1 MSIQIGDTL
10 LKYKT
15 HKNDYYIITYIEDYE
30 EYLNDILNKIHEGI
44 MPHYI
49 GTPPAL
55 RFANVCGNNAEFI
68 CENLKLDGI
77 KLGKII
83 ITDWVK
89 PENVSKIDTIYGIY
103 GSEVSTIGSSYHA
116 LVYLEVLDEN
126 NNTPKYYVAIETTCG
141 EKYDLQFYVGSNKED
156 LNTII
161 KARYQCKGFKIS
173 FDCKKDWNQ
182 IANSHSGGKP
192 KMSVLNDKTSKTL
205 TLNNGIR
212 VIIVPLKTNLTH
224 ISANF
229 LLGHYQEKENELGM
243 THYYEHL
250 LARMTSQKYKD
261 TNYISEEIYKRGGIS
276 NAYVSD
282 YEMCVYISGI
292 YKDLDFYM
300 DILSNTI
307 NKFYIDRNILEKE
320 RGAVIQEYM
329 GYISAPDYKFKFNI
343 FKFLYPKH
351 SFIADYKKKI
361 KYIEK
366 FDYKAIDGYIKKHLN
381 TNNFVITITCPL
393 NKTAEAIKNVKKYF
407 GVIKYKNVKPV
418 YPVIKHSNTNI
429 KIVNIKN
436 DYRDDNNLIVI
447 HIAKRIEFL
456 SEEYLILNYYLQRI
470 LFNFDSGIFYK
481 ILRKKLG
488 IIYYIGLAV
497 NTDNYNADMS
507 YYRIISRCQHK
518 NMPLFIKSIIDI
530 LECYELKDEHL
541 DTAKNYF
548 KYYYENKKFYNLTS
562 FNDDYKSQLL
572 FHKDIVKNK
581 DIYKKLLSITTS
593 RIKEYYKNVFVKD
606 ILSKHILF
614 YYSNRNSNKAIEPIY
629 KKLLPSAN
637 YKTYYIA

>member
-1 MSIQIGDTL
+1 MSIKIGDTL

-15 HKNDYYIITYIEDYE
+15 HKKHYYIITYIKDYE
-30 EYLNDILNKIHEGI
+30 EYLNILLNKIYEGI

-49 GTPPAL
+49 GTRPAL
-55 RFANVCGNNAEFI
+55 RYANVCGNNAQFI
-68 CENLKLDGI
+68 CENLKIDGI
-77 KLGKII
+77 NIGKII
-83 ITDWVK
+83 ITDWVLPK
-89 PENVSKIDTIYGIY
+89 NDSIIEYIYGIY
-103 GSEVSTIGSSYHA
+103 GSEVSTIGAHYHT
-116 LVYLEVLDEN
+116 LVYLEVLDKN

-161 KARYQCKGFKIS
+161 KARYQCEGFKTS
-173 FDCKKDWNQ
+173 FDCKEDWIK
-182 IANSHSGGKP
+182 IAYPHIGGKL
-192 KMSVLNDKTSKTL
+192 KMRVLNDKTSKML

-229 LLGHYQEKENELGM
+229 LLGHYQEKANELGM

-343 FKFLYPKH
+343 FKFLYPKY

-361 KYIEK
+361 KDIK
-366 FDYKAIDGYIKKHLN
+366 RFDYKAINRYIKRHLN

-407 GVIKYKNVKPV
+407 GVIKYKNVKPA
-418 YPVIKHSNTNI
+418 YPVIKHANTNI

-436 DYRDDNNLIVI
+436 DNLDDNNLIVI

-470 LFNFDSGIFYK
+470 LFNFDNGIFYK

-507 YYRIISRCQHK
+507 YYRIISQCQHK

-530 LECYELKDEHL
+530 LKCYELKDEHI

-581 DIYKKLLSITTS
+581 DIYKKLLSITS
-593 RIKEYYKNVFVKD
+593 RRIKEYYKNVFVKD
-606 ILSKHILF
+606 LLSKHILF
-614 YYSNRNSNKAIEPIY
+614 YYSNRNSNTAIEPIY
-629 KKLLPSAN
+629 KKLLPRAN

>member
-1 MSIQIGDTL
+1 M
-10 LKYKT
+10 
-15 HKNDYYIITYIEDYE
+15 
-30 EYLNDILNKIHEGI
+30 
-44 MPHYI
+44 
-49 GTPPAL
+49 
-55 RFANVCGNNAEFI
+55 
-68 CENLKLDGI
+68 
-77 KLGKII
+77 
-83 ITDWVK
+83 
-89 PENVSKIDTIYGIY
+89 
-103 GSEVSTIGSSYHA
+103 
-116 LVYLEVLDEN
+116 
-126 NNTPKYYVAIETTCG
+126 
-141 EKYDLQFYVGSNKED
+141 D
-156 LNTII
+156 LNI
-161 KARYQCKGFKIS
+161 KQ
-173 FDCKKDWNQ
+173 
-182 IANSHSGGKP
+182 
-192 KMSVLNDKTSKTL
+192 L

-250 LARMTSQKYKD
+250 LGRMTSQKYKD
-261 TNYISEEIYKRGGIS
+261 ANYISEEIYKRGGIN

-282 YEMCVYISGI
+282 YEMSIYISGI

-307 NKFYIDRNILEKE
+307 NKFYIDRNIIKQEK
-320 RGAVIQEYM
+320 GAVIQEYM
-329 GYISAPDYKFKFNI
+329 GYMSAPDYKFKFNI
-343 FKFLYPKH
+343 FQFLYPKY
-351 SFIADYKKKI
+351 SFIADCKKKI
-361 KYIEK
+361 KYIKK
-366 FDYKAIDGYIKKHLN
+366 FDYNTIDRYIKSHLN
-381 TNNFVITITCPL
+381 TNNFVITITCPS

-407 GVIKYKNVKPV
+407 GVIKYKNAKPA

-447 HIAKRIEFL
+447 HLSKRIEFL

-507 YYRIISRCQHK
+507 YYRIVSRCQQK

-530 LECYELKDEHL
+530 LEYYELEDEHI

-548 KYYYENKKFYNLTS
+548 KYCYENKKFYNLTS

-581 DIYKKLLSITTS
+581 DIYKKLLSITS
-593 RIKEYYKNVFVKD
+593 IRIKEYYKNVFVKD

-629 KKLLPSAN
+629 KKRLPSAN